1 MNNPEATITYNYRF
15 LFSNG
20 EDKRF
25 ILVLDKKTLN
35 LVNPVKTAPYPRWT
49 ELKTFKC
56 PNCPLEEKKN
66 KYCPLAVN
74 IIELID
80 FFRTYIS
87 YTEVEVIVDTEVRR
101 YSKHTSLQK
110 GISSLMGI
118 YMVTSG
124 CPIMEKLKPM
134 VRYHL
139 PFATLEETNYR
150 AISMYLLV
158 QYFLYRK
165 GGNPDWDL
173 VKLANIY
180 SEIKSVNV
188 NICRKLNE
196 LKIEDAVL
204 NAIVNLDYFAISVP
218 LASEKGLHQTMEN
231 IIKIF
236 S

>member
-1 MNNPEATITYNYRF
+1 MNNPEETITYNYRF

-20 EDKRF
+20 EEKRF
-25 ILVLDKKTLN
+25 NLILDKKTLN
-35 LVNPVKTAPYPRWT
+35 LVNLEKIPPYPRWT
-49 ELKTFKC
+49 ELKKFKC
-56 PNCPLEEKKN
+56 PNCPLEEKEN
-66 KYCPLAVN
+66 KYCPLAIN
-74 IIELID
+74 IIDLID
-80 FFRTYIS
+80 FFKTYIS
-87 YTEVEVIVDTEVRR
+87 YTEVEVIVDTEIRR

-150 AISMYLLV
+150 VVSMYLLV
-158 QYFLYRK
+158 QYFLYKK
-165 GGNPDWDL
+165 GKNPDWNLEKLTKIYNGIKL
-173 VKLANIY
+173 VN
-180 SEIKSVNV
+180 E

-196 LKIEDAVL
+196 LKIEDAIL

-218 LASEKGLHQTMEN
+218 LAPEKSLLQTMEN
-231 IIKIF
+231 TLKAF
-236 S
+236 F